1 MKDRF
6 KNFNSGRA
14 NFFLVGFIAF
24 VLACAVLKAAAT
36 VLLPFTIALLLAF
49 VMMPLIRFFQTRNIP
64 LLFSILL
71 VLIII
76 IAGLYFMGVVLFSS
90 GRNILSLY
98 PRYENRLTEIYI
110 WIARFFDLSY
120 DDQLT
125 FIENIWGQLGIRN
138 WIRDMTF
145 SFSNVSIVFL
155 QNAFMVSIFVV
166 FLLIEA
172 AHFKDKIDLAFE
184 DSKSG
189 QIIKIGNALIV
200 QVSRYLSIKFVISL
214 VTGLVVAILLRLNK
228 VEFALVWGVIQFILN
243 FIPSLGSIVAGML
256 TSVFALIQFWPEPG
270 PIAITVLIMLGVNM
284 IIGNVLEP
292 KIMGDNMGL
301 SPIVVLLSL
310 TVWGWLW
317 GFAGMILAVPM
328 MVIIKII
335 CENISYMEPLSII
348 LGSRR
353 SLKQKEPIAE
363 NNSAGEKA
371 PAEQQNDYPGRTKR

>member
-1 MKDRF
+1 MMKDRF

-24 VLACAVLKAAAT
+24 VLACAVLKAAAS

-49 VMMPLIRFFQTRNIP
+49 VMMPLIRFFQTRHIP
-64 LLFSILL
+64 LLFSIFL
-71 VLIII
+71 VLVII

-90 GRNILSLY
+90 VRNILVLY
-98 PRYENRLTEIYI
+98 PRYENRLTEIYV
-110 WIARFFDLSY
+110 WIARVFDLSY
-120 DDQLT
+120 NEQLT

-138 WIRDMTF
+138 WIRETTF
-145 SFSNVSIVFL
+145 SLSNTSISFL

-166 FLLIEA
+166 FMLIEA
-172 AHFKDKIDLAFE
+172 AHFKEKIDMAFE
-184 DSKSG
+184 DTQSG
-189 QIIKIGNALIV
+189 QIIKIGNDLII
-200 QVSRYLSIKFVISL
+200 QVSRYLSIKFIISL
-214 VTGLVVAILLRLNK
+214 ATGAIVAALLSLNK
-228 VEFALVWGVIQFILN
+228 VEFALVWGAIQFILN
-243 FIPSLGSIVAGML
+243 FIPSLGSIVAGVL
-256 TSVFALIQFWPEPG
+256 TSVFALVQFWPDPG
-270 PIAITVLIMLGVNM
+270 PIVITAFIMLGVNM

-292 KIMGDNMGL
+292 KIMGDNMGI

-335 CENISYMEPLSII
+335 CENISYLEPLSIM

-353 SLKQKEPIAE
+353 GLKQKEAAAE
-363 NNSAGEKA
+363 NSAGE
-371 PAEQQNDYPGRTKR
+371 G

>member
-24 VLACAVLKAAAT
+24 VLACAVIKTAAA
-36 VLLPFTIALLLAF
+36 VLMPFTIALLLAF
-49 VMMPLIRFFQTRNIP
+49 VMMPLIRFFQARHIP
-64 LLFSILL
+64 LLFSIFLIL
-71 VLIII
+71 VIIV
-76 IAGLYFMGVVLFSS
+76 AGLYFLGIVLFSS
-90 GRNILSLY
+90 VRNILVFY
-98 PRYENRLTEIYI
+98 PRYETRLTEIYV

-120 DDQLT
+120 NEQLT
-125 FIENIWGQLGIRN
+125 FIENLWSQLGIRY

-145 SFSNVSIVFL
+145 SLSNSSIGFL

-172 AHFKDKIDLAFE
+172 AHFKEKIDLAFE
-184 DSKSG
+184 DIKSG
-189 QIIKIGNALIV
+189 QIIKIGNDLIT
-200 QVSRYLSIKFVISL
+200 QVSRYLSIKFIISL
-214 VTGLVVAILLRLNK
+214 ATGVIVAIFLRLNK
-228 VEFALVWGVIQFILN
+228 VEFALVWGTIQFILN
-243 FIPSLGSIVAGML
+243 FIPSLGSIVAGVL
-256 TSVFALIQFWPEPG
+256 TSVFALVQFWPDPG
-270 PIAITVLIMLGVNM
+270 PIVITAFIMLSVNM
-284 IIGNVLEP
+284 IIGNILEP
-292 KIMGDNMGL
+292 KIMGDNMGI

-335 CENISYMEPLSII
+335 CENIFYLEPLSIL

-353 SLKQKEPIAE
+353 GLKQKEPPAE
-363 NNSAGEKA
+363 NKSAGEEA
-371 PAEQQNDYPGRTKR
+371 PAEQDKI

>member
-24 VLACAVLKAAAT
+24 VLACAVLKAAAS

-49 VMMPLIRFFQTRNIP
+49 VMMPLIRFFQARRIP
-64 LLFSILL
+64 LLFSIFL
-71 VLIII
+71 VLILI
-76 IAGLYFMGVVLFSS
+76 IAGLYIIGVVLFSS
-90 GRNILSLY
+90 VRNILTLY
-98 PRYENRLTEIYI
+98 PRYENRLTEIYV

-120 DDQLT
+120 NEQLT
-125 FIENIWGQLGIRN
+125 FIQNLWNQLGIRY

-145 SFSNVSIVFL
+145 SLSNISISFL
-155 QNAFMVSIFVV
+155 QNAFMVSIFTV
-166 FLLIEA
+166 FMLIEA
-172 AHFKDKIDLAFE
+172 ANFRDKIALAFE
-184 DSKSG
+184 DARSG
-189 QIIKIGNALIV
+189 RITKIGNDLII
-200 QVSRYLSIKFVISL
+200 QVSRYLSIKFIISL
-214 VTGLVVAILLRLNK
+214 ATGTIVAILLRLNK

-243 FIPSLGSIVAGML
+243 FIPSLGSIAAGVL
-256 TSVFALIQFWPEPG
+256 TSVFALVQFWPEPG
-270 PIAITVLIMLGVNM
+270 PIVLTALIMLGVNM

-292 KIMGDNMGL
+292 KVMGDNMGI

-335 CENISYMEPLSII
+335 CENIPYLEPLSIL

-353 SLKQKEPIAE
+353 GLKQREAAAE
-363 NNSAGEKA
+363 GGSAGEEA
-371 PAEQQNDYPGRTKR
+371 PPE